1 MPDDLTVAVAA
12 FVADELGV
20 PAERVQADTRL
31 WHDLGCGGG
40 DAAELLAA
48 FGRRF
53 GVELAGFDQGLHFG
67 PAGHLDQSADLQQRL
82 THPDRLRKRPLTVA
96 HLVAAVQ
103 SGRLRN
109 SEDAAV

>member
-1 MPDDLTVAVAA
+1 M
-12 FVADELGV
+12 GI
-20 PAERVQADTRL
+20 QAR
-31 WHDLGCGGG
+31 
-40 DAAELLAA
+40 LLAA

-82 THPDRLRKRPLTVA
+82 SHPDRLRKRPLTVA

-109 SEDAAV
+109 QRAVRSCSAMTSSRRACSCSCEITSCTSGPKW